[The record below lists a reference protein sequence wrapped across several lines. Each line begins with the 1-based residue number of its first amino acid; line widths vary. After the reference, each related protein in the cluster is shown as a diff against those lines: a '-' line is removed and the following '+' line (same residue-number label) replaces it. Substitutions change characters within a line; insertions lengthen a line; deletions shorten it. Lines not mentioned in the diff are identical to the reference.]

1 MSPTITTP
9 AMTQAGMI
17 LGTAAYMSPEQ
28 ARGKT
33 VDKRADIWAFG
44 AVLYEMLTGRRA
56 FDGEDVSDTLV
67 AVLQR
72 EPDLDALPPSVPARA
87 VRRCCVVPA
96 EGSEAARCATSAT
109 CAWRWRARSRRPRPQ
124 TTASATSSAS
134 RGRLA
139 WMAALAVAAVVVAI
153 ALAIPAV
160 RHLRETPPPA
170 PPETRVDIVTPATDQ
185 PTSFALSPDGRQIV
199 FVASGD
205 GASRLW
211 LRSLATTTAQPLAG
225 TEGATLSLLVARRPV
240 RRLLRRGRAEAARP
254 RRRRAADTGSGQ
266 SRWRRDVERG
276 RRHRVC
282 AEPRRPPDA
291 RVRHRGRGGG
301 GDDARPA
308 AVGPLAPQF
317 LPDGRRF
324 LFYAL
329 GAPDT
334 AGIYL
339 GALDGSA
346 PTRLTPA
353 DSAGVYLP
361 GPGRA
366 LAAVGAGGHA
376 RGPAAGRGAGGAHG
390 RAGDA
395 GRRGG
400 GRWHLGRSA
409 VSVAA
414 TGLVAYRTGAGSQ
427 RQLTWVDRSGTA
439 RGTVGDPDGTSL
451 QSPRVPR
458 RPSRGRGPHGAG
470 QHGPLAAGR
479 RPHEPVH
486 VRCGCRPISRL
497 VARRHPDRVPLEPD
511 GCR

>member
-1 MSPTITTP
+1 MKVLDFGLAKAMEPTRSMSPSVSMSPTITTP

-17 LGTAAYMSPEQ
+17 LGTAAYMAPEQ

-44 AVLYEMLTGRRA
+44 AVLFEMLTGQRA
-56 FDGEDVSDTLV
+56 FEGDGVADTL
-67 AVLQR
+67 ARVLER
-72 EPDLDALPPSVPARA
+72 EPDWNSAAGE
-87 VRRCCVVPA
+87 VVA
-96 EGSEAARCATSAT
+96 CAASST
-109 CAWRWRARSRRPRPQ
+109 CGAASRRTQAAGARHRRRAPGAGGRVRDGR
-124 TTASATSSAS
+124 AADAATSSAS

-139 WMAALAVAAVVVAI
+139 WMVAAAAAVGMV

-170 PPETRVDIVTPATDQ
+170 PPETRVEIVTPATDQ

-225 TEGATLSLLVARRPV
+225 TEGATLSLLVARQPV
-240 RRLLRRGRAEAARP
+240 RRLLRRRRAEAARP
-254 RRRRAADTGSGQ
+254 RRRRAADPGSGPV
-266 SRWRRDVERG
+266 RWRRDVERG

-282 AEPRRPPDA
+282 AEHDDPTDA

-301 GDDARPA
+301 RDDARPA
-308 AVGPLAPQF
+308 AAGSPPCRMF

-324 LFYAL
+324 LFYVR

-361 GPGRA
+361 SGWLLWVRAGTLVAQRLDVAQAALTGEPVTLADGVAVDGLSFGAPSRWRRRGWWPTGRA
-366 LAAVGAGGHA
+366 RAA
-376 RGPAAGRGAGGAHG
+376 
-390 RAGDA
+390 
-395 GRRGG
+395 
-400 GRWHLGRSA
+400 
-409 VSVAA
+409 
-414 TGLVAYRTGAGSQ
+414 
-427 RQLTWVDRSGTA
+427 SGN
-439 RGTVGDPDGTSL
+439 
-451 QSPRVPR
+451 
-458 RPSRGRGPHGAG
+458 
-470 QHGPLAAGR
+470 
-479 RPHEPVH
+479 
-486 VRCGCRPISRL
+486 
-497 VARRHPDRVPLEPD
+497 
-511 GCR
+511 